1 MKVKYYSL
9 IFVLICIFVF
19 ILQYLFIGFTD
30 LFVLDNRAFIE
41 VWRFLTSIFL
51 HGGFAHLLS
60 NMVALALFGT
70 ILESV
75 IGSKRFLI
83 LFLVTGILA
92 NVVSV
97 FIYSSSLGASGAIFG
112 VLGVLIVLRPFM
124 LVWAAGLPMPMFV
137 AGIFWA
143 LLDLMGIFDQNSNI
157 ANIAHLTGMFFGVIF
172 GVFLRVKNEG
182 EERKG
187 KIRFNEGLVRRWED
201 YYMK

>member
-92 NVVSV
+92 NIVSV
-97 FIYSSSLGASGAIFG
+97 FVYSSSLGASGAIFG

-143 LLDLMGIFDQNSNI
+143 LLDLMGIFDQSSNI
-157 ANIAHLTGMFFGVIF
+157 ANIAHLTGMLFGVLLGI
-172 GVFLRVKNEG
+172 FLRVRNKN
-182 EERKG
+182 KVNVG
-187 KIRFNEGLVRRWED
+187 KIRFDEGLVRRWED